1 MVFTFVISIDRSLC
15 NIDKGYWY
23 HNEGIEREEK
33 ERERNQHPLHCL
45 QQIIFKYGKM
55 KKKKR
60 EKCKQ
65 FGKRKKKEKSTFYLL
80 KKISDKN
87 LSCQIHVKAMGDR
100 RKHVVIFE

>member
-23 HNEGIEREEK
+23 HNEGIEREREEMREK
-33 ERERNQHPLHCL
+33 PTPITLPLTNYF
-45 QQIIFKYGKM
+45 QIWKNEE
-55 KKKKR
+55 KR
-60 EKCKQ
+60 EKNVNDLV
-65 FGKRKKKEKSTFYLL
+65 KEKSTFYLL

>member
-23 HNEGIEREEK
+23 HNEGIERERGDK
-33 ERERNQHPLHCL
+33 RERETNTHYIAFNKL
-45 QQIIFKYGKM
+45 FSNMEKW
-55 KKKKR
+55 KKKR
-60 EKCKQ
+60 EKCER
-65 FGKRKKKEKSTFYLL
+65 FGKKKKKNTFYLL